1 MCTFVWLN
9 LASAVAMV
17 RRKWEGKNMQTS
29 WKKLWVSAA
38 AGAAMLALGGVPAS
52 AGSEEHKSN
61 ACGCYQK
68 SDGSCVCG
76 RGSKCGCP
84 EECEPKGCE
93 EKRQKEMD
101 KEIQAETKKAQDAE
115 KKRNEEA
122 AAKAKAQEKT
132 FVDDGEDD
140 GSGAEAEEPAPAA
153 KDKSKK
159 SAAKQDKQDKK
170 EKKEAK

>member
-1 MCTFVWLN
+1 
-9 LASAVAMV
+9 
-17 RRKWEGKNMQTS
+17 MQNNF
-29 WKKLWVSAA
+29 KKLWVAAFLAA
-38 AGAAMLALGGVPAS
+38 AIVFVSGFS
-52 AGSEEHKSN
+52 AIARADEHKTN

-101 KEIQAETKKAQDAE
+101 KEIQAETKKAQDTE

-122 AAKAKAQEKT
+122 AAKAKAQEKVL
-132 FVDDGEDD
+132 VDDGEDEG
-140 GSGAEAEEPAPAA
+140 GSAAAEEPAPAP
-153 KDKSKK
+153 KEKPKKSKSKK
-159 SAAKQDKQDKK
+159 
-170 EKKEAK
+170 

>member
-1 MCTFVWLN
+1 
-9 LASAVAMV
+9 MV
-17 RRKWEGKNMQTS
+17 RRQWEGKFMQTS

-38 AGAAMLALGGVPAS
+38 GGAVLLVLGGVSAN
-52 AGSEEHKSN
+52 AGSDEHKPN

-68 SDGSCVCG
+68 FDGSCVCG

-101 KEIQAETKKAQDAE
+101 KEIQAETKKAQDNE

-122 AAKAKAQEKT
+122 AAKVKAQEKT
-132 FVDDGEDD
+132 FVDDGEDE
-140 GSGAEAEEPAPAA
+140 GSGVEAPEPAPAP
-153 KDKSKK
+153 KDNAKK
-159 SAAKQDKQDKK
+159 SAAKQDKKQKK
-170 EKKEAK
+170 EVK

>member
-1 MCTFVWLN
+1 
-9 LASAVAMV
+9 MV
-17 RRKWEGKNMQTS
+17 PCQQARKIMQNNF
-29 WKKLWVSAA
+29 KKLWVATFA
-38 AGAAMLALGGVPAS
+38 VAAMLVFGGISTTALAD
-52 AGSEEHKSN
+52 EHKAN

-122 AAKAKAQEKT
+122 AAKAKAQEKV
-132 FVDDGEDD
+132 FVDEGEDEG
-140 GSGAEAEEPAPAA
+140 GSAAAEEPAPAP
-153 KDKSKK
+153 KDKPKK
-159 SAAKQDKQDKK
+159 SKGKK
-170 EKKEAK
+170 